1 MQKKQFNFTSNSKMF
16 RNLNISK
23 SGHSPDLCP
32 QTPFILRV
40 WGEKCLLKKALMP
53 PQAQKSLGS
62 EGPGLSI

>member
-53 PQAQKSLGS
+53 LFPDPFIKIKGLG
-62 EGPGLSI
+62 GR